1 MRLLRALPAL
11 LALANAAPPAAHAG
25 SLASATLQI
34 NVLGV
39 FDVSFPG
46 VGATG
51 GSPAAVGDAT
61 ALTTKIAGLEYTAFG
76 VPWAAGRVLGLVAAG
91 RLRALR

>member
-11 LALANAAPPAAHAG
+11 LAPANAAPPAAHAG

-51 GSPAAVGDAT
+51 ASPAAVAGGALLQAEAVLLAT
-61 ALTTKIAGLEYTAFG
+61 SLTTF
-76 VPWAAGRVLGLVAAG
+76 RS
-91 RLRALR
+91 